1 METLRGA
8 QLTMSDGTSLITEVV
23 SDEDS
28 HLCLYVLLQ
37 DMLKVGDM
45 VVGFEMEWGFKGY
58 STSSSMSRSGSLS
71 GRQTSDQPIPTPDN
85 NKSET
90 HPTRK
95 IEHHIALLTL
105 CTKLG
110 CVLIRLSPK
119 SISAS
124 LKRFLGIKDIVFVG
138 VHVKEDVLKLKEAY
152 GLVIRNCVELSE
164 WAAKIYDHPKFVF
177 YSGRELA
184 HKLIYIKFEPKPYTT
199 LWSNWFDHNLSSEQ
213 IECAATDAFAAYK
226 IGKKLMESGATG
238 VKRLFA

>member
-8 QLTMSDGTSLITEVV
+8 QLLMSDGTSLVTEVV

-58 STSSSMSRSGSLS
+58 SMSRSGSSS
-71 GRQTSDQPIPTPDN
+71 GRQSSDQTNCPTPSSDN
-85 NKSET
+85 QSS
-90 HPTRK
+90 TRK

-105 CTKLG
+105 CTRIG
-110 CVLIRLSPK
+110 CVIIRLSPK

-124 LKRFLGIKDIVFVG
+124 LKRFLAIKDIVFVG
-138 VHVKEDVLKLKEAY
+138 VHVKEDVSKLKEAY

-164 WAAKIYDHPKFVF
+164 WAAKIHDHPRFVF
-177 YSGRELA
+177 YNGRELA
-184 HKLIYIKFEPKPYTT
+184 HKLLYMKFEAKPYTI
-199 LWSNWFDHNLSSEQ
+199 LWSNWFDHNLSGEQ
-213 IECAATDAFAAYK
+213 IECAAADAFAAYK
-226 IGKKLMESGATG
+226 VGKKLMESGGGG
-238 VKRLFA
+238 VKRLFT